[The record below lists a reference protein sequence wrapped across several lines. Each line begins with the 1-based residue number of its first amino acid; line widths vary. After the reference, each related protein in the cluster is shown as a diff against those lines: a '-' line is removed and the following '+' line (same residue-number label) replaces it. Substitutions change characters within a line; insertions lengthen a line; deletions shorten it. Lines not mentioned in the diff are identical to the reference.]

1 MSVVPT
7 SEIEMRKFILLFLFV
22 SISMDA
28 SAQWN
33 NWSNAKT
40 ARKTMLKAQEQG
52 LTYFSQFHLWD
63 VRAKNIHTSQYHE
76 KTDEVL
82 YIYALDFYYAS
93 GTYFADDMQ
102 AKYRQNIIEV
112 VKKQWR
118 ENKAIPSF
126 SWHLENPYVTSGY
139 DYMGCRY
146 RKADKN
152 IDYPDNHEYVVREI
166 LSGKGGDRCGNG
178 RYSGNESTSWENPQ
192 KWFDACC
199 REVASLIN
207 EFRDDNGQPIPII
220 FRLWHEC
227 EDNWMWWGSG
237 STTPEE
243 YKQLFIL
250 TEKKIKRYARR
261 GQILWAYCPDSYWR
275 TEEDFMLRYPGDKY
289 VDIIGYDDYQLGDPK
304 KLSAEIEKGRIVSRV
319 ATEHK
324 KIAALFES
332 ANKYDETA
340 DNFYKDCLMPFVND
354 SQTRFG
360 LVQIWSSGK
369 FENEKQYEDRRVF
382 LSQSNILK
390 VK

>member
-1 MSVVPT
+1 
-7 SEIEMRKFILLFLFV
+7 MRRFLFFFLLV
-22 SISMDA
+22 SLSIGA

-40 ARKTMLKAQEQG
+40 VRKTMLKAQSEG
-52 LTYFSQFHLWD
+52 MTYFSQFHLWN
-63 VRAKNIHTSQYHE
+63 VRSKNIHSSQYHE
-76 KTDEVL
+76 KTGEVL
-82 YIYALDFYYAS
+82 YVYALDFYYAS
-93 GTYFADDMQ
+93 GTYFADEMQ
-102 AKYRQNIIEV
+102 DKNRQNIIEV

-118 ENKAIPSF
+118 ENRAIPSF

-152 IDYPDNHEYVVREI
+152 VAYPENHEFVIREI
-166 LSGKGGDRCGNG
+166 LTGNGGGRCGNG
-178 RYSGNESTSWENPQ
+178 RYTGMETDSWDNP
-192 KWFDACC
+192 KNWFDACC

-207 EFRDDNGQPIPII
+207 ELRDDNGKPIPII

-227 EDNWMWWGSG
+227 EDSWMWWGCNT
-237 STTPEE
+237 TTPDE

-250 TEKKIKRYARR
+250 TEKKIKKYARSS
-261 GQILWAYCPDSYWR
+261 QILWAYCPDSYWK
-275 TEEDFMLRYPGDKY
+275 TEKEYMLRYPGDKY
-289 VDIIGYDDYQLGDPK
+289 VDFIGFDDYQLADPK
-304 KLSAEIEKGRIVSRV
+304 KLFAEIEKARIVSRL
-319 ATEHK
+319 ASEHK

-340 DNFYKDCLMPFVND
+340 DSFYRECLMPLVIDN
-354 SQTRFG
+354 QTSLG

-369 FENEKQYEDRRVF
+369 FGNEKQYEDRRWF
-382 LSQSNILK
+382 LSQPNILK